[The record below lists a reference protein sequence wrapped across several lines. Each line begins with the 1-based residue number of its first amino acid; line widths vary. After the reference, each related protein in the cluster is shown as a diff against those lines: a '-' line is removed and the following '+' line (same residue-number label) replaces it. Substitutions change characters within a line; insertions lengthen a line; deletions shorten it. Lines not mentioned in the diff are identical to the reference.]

1 MQQKVCSRCHNNK
14 AHMRL
19 VFYAA
24 VISLFSFFRCEK
36 DENENCLADMVI
48 TKATAVNTSGIQYG
62 IILTVEAYG
71 ANLCYTYSHY
81 DVRKTGEREYAIR
94 IKATVPCGSP
104 VCAQALV
111 YANPSYRIDNAAI
124 GVNTLNFY
132 NGNDLFTSATVTV
145 Y

>member
-1 MQQKVCSRCHNNK
+1 MQQKTANQCHKEK
-14 AHMRL
+14 AGMRL

-24 VISLFSFFRCEK
+24 VISLFSFFQCDKETV
-36 DENENCLADMVI
+36 DNCLADMVI
-48 TKATAVNTSGIQYG
+48 TQATAVNTSGIQHG
-62 IILTVEAYG
+62 ILLNVEAYG

-81 DVRKTGEREYAIR
+81 EVSKTGDREYAIR

-111 YANPSYRIDNAAI
+111 YANPSYRIDNAAT

-132 NGNDLFTSATVTV
+132 NGNDLFTSVTVTV
-145 Y
+145 N